1 MSAVHFE
8 ETSLTLRVRPNDLDS
23 LGHVNN
29 ATALE
34 YLEAGRW
41 GWLER
46 HGLSRGG
53 AVVAV
58 VSRVEV
64 DYRREIP
71 PGDVVVRT
79 VLESPAAEELDEDGL
94 NYRARFRQR
103 VFLGEGGP
111 LAVEAVVSVAF
122 LDAAARSLASLQQFL
137 AAARG
142 GAVASRESSS

>member
-1 MSAVHFE
+1 VLFE
-8 ETSLTLRVRPNDLDS
+8 ESSLTLRVRPNDLDV

-41 GWLER
+41 AWLEQQ
-46 HGLSRGG
+46 GLSRGG
-53 AVVAV
+53 DVVAV

-79 VLESPAAEELDEDGL
+79 SLESPGPDELDDEEGV

-103 VFLGEGGP
+103 VFLSAEGP
-111 LAVEAVVSVAF
+111 LAVEALVSVAF
-122 LDAAARSLASLQQFL
+122 LDARARSLASLQQFL
-137 AAARG
+137 AAAR
-142 GAVASRESSS
+142 APATASQESRS

>member
-1 MSAVHFE
+1 MHFE
-8 ETSLTLRVRPNDLDS
+8 ESSLTLRVRPNDLDT

-29 ATALE
+29 ATVLE

-41 GWLER
+41 AWLER
-46 HGLSRGG
+46 QGLKRGA

-71 PGDVVVRT
+71 PGDVRVHT
-79 VLESPAAEELDEDGL
+79 VLESPAEDELDVEGL

-103 VFLGEGGP
+103 VFLSGDGP

-122 LDAAARSLASLQQFL
+122 LDARTRSLASLQQFL
-137 AAARG
+137 AAAG
-142 GAVASRESSS
+142 GPVVPSEESRP